1 MFLATGVAEHG
12 VNQVQWDDSTKI
24 LYCNKKAHSHNYC
37 SSNLGV
43 RL

>member
-1 MFLATGVAEHG
+1 MFLATGVAEYG
-12 VNQVQWDDSTKI
+12 VNQDNGMIPQKI
-24 LYCNKKAHSHNYC
+24 LYCNKIAYSHNYC